1 MTITP
6 ENVVNYTSEIEEKAD
21 EQNEQTNNKSKVNQH
36 LINNQKVT

>member
-6 ENVVNYTSEIEEKAD
+6 ENVINYTSETEEKAD

-36 LINNQKVT
+36 LNNNQKVT